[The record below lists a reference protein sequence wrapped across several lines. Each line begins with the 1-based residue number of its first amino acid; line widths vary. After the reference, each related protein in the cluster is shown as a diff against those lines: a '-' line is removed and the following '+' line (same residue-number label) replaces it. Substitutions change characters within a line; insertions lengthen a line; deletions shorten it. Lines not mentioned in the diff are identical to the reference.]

1 MKKFSSRRE
10 VPFNW
15 RIFPSEWKLKK
26 FSRHGKL
33 SLEFCG
39 GCRVLWS
46 QIQYKHHGFHSNARS
61 GGSGVL
67 DRLWGSVHVLY
78 MLLYNISKFG
88 AVVNLTETSASSQV
102 YVSKRGKT
110 TFSKIFNSF
119 FGVLYSIIISQE
131 LTKLWLLPVQIHCEM
146 HMLPLS

>member
-39 GCRVLWS
+39 GCTVLWS

-61 GGSGVL
+61 DGSGVL
-67 DRLWGSVHVLY
+67 GRLWGSVHVLY

-88 AVVNLTETSASSQV
+88 VVVNLTETFASSQV

-119 FGVLYSIIISQE
+119 FGVLYRIIISQE